1 MLDYL
6 VSAYWAHP
14 VAISAAVIA
23 VIIVLIWMAGSGS
36 RQRFIVLKR
45 TKETDQLARDIS
57 RIASALEK
65 IAKQRE
71 IPTDYVGRPIPPGWE
86 DMISSGEPAEEE
98 PSTAPVIAGNAA
110 AAKSVDVAAAERN
123 DSPGT
128 PKRAANTSPSSG
140 FVNPLGGTASLLG
153 GRKKLDLPNPL
164 YRPK

>member
-6 VSAYWAHP
+6 VNAYWAHP
-14 VAISAAVIA
+14 VAISTAVIA

-36 RQRFIVLKR
+36 RQRFIVVKR
-45 TKETDQLARDIS
+45 TKETDQLARDMG

-86 DMISSGEPAEEE
+86 DMISSGEPSAEE
-98 PSTAPVIAGNAA
+98 PSTAPVLAGNAA
-110 AAKSVDVAAAERN
+110 AAKSEEVGTAERN
-123 DSPGT
+123 DASGA
-128 PKRAANTSPSSG
+128 PKRAGKPNPSPG

-153 GRKKLDLPNPL
+153 GKKKLDLPNPL

>member
-6 VSAYWAHP
+6 VNTYWAHP
-14 VAISAAVIA
+14 VTVSAAVIA

-36 RQRFIVLKR
+36 RQRFIILKR
-45 TKETDQLARDIS
+45 TKETDQLARDIG

-71 IPTDYVGRPIPPGWE
+71 IPTDYVGRPIPQGWE
-86 DMISSGEPAEEE
+86 DMISSGEPSDEE
-98 PSTAPVIAGNAA
+98 PSTAPVVAGNTAA
-110 AAKSVDVAAAERN
+110 AASEDAAAAERSN
-123 DSPGT
+123 GPGT
-128 PKRAANTSPSSG
+128 PKRAANTNPSPG
-140 FVNPLGGTASLLG
+140 FANPLGGTASLLG

>member
-1 MLDYL
+1 MLDYF
-6 VSAYWAHP
+6 VNTYWAHP
-14 VAISAAVIA
+14 VAVSAAVIA

-36 RQRFIVLKR
+36 RQRFIILKR

-98 PSTAPVIAGNAA
+98 PSAAPVMAGNAA
-110 AAKSVDVAAAERN
+110 AKSEEVVATERD
-123 DSPGT
+123 DSPGA
-128 PKRAANTSPSSG
+128 PKRAANTNPSSG
-140 FVNPLGGTASLLG
+140 FVNPLRGTESLLG
-153 GRKKLDLPNPL
+153 GKKKLDLPNPL

>member
-6 VSAYWAHP
+6 VNVYWTHP
-14 VAISAAVIA
+14 VAVSAAVIA

-36 RQRFIVLKR
+36 RQRFIILKK

-65 IAKQRE
+65 MAKQRE
-71 IPTDYVGRPIPPGWE
+71 IPMDYVGRPIPPGWE

-98 PSTAPVIAGNAA
+98 PSTASVMAGNTA
-110 AAKSVDVAAAERN
+110 AAKGEDAPAKRADTAEA
-123 DSPGT
+123 
-128 PKRAANTSPSSG
+128 PKRAVNANPCSG
-140 FVNPLGGTASLLG
+140 FVNPLRGTESLLG
-153 GRKKLDLPNPL
+153 GKKKLDLPNPL

>member
-1 MLDYL
+1 MLDYF
-6 VSAYWAHP
+6 VNVYWTHP

-23 VIIVLIWMAGSGS
+23 VIIILVWMAGSGS

-45 TKETDQLARDIS
+45 TKETDQLARDVS

-86 DMISSGEPAEEE
+86 ETISSGEPVEDEH
-98 PSTAPVIAGNAA
+98 AGTEVAVPAA
-110 AAKSVDVAAAERN
+110 VAAAEAR
-123 DSPGT
+123 
-128 PKRAANTSPSSG
+128 RAISPSPAP
-140 FVNPLGGTASLLG
+140 VANPPADANPLGGTASLLG
-153 GRKKLDLPNPL
+153 GKKKLDLPNPL

>member
-1 MLDYL
+1 MLDYF
-6 VSAYWAHP
+6 VNVYWAHP

-23 VIIVLIWMAGSGS
+23 VIIILVWMAGSGS

-45 TKETDQLARDIS
+45 TKETDQLARDVS

-86 DMISSGEPAEEE
+86 ETISSGAPVEEE
-98 PSTAPVIAGNAA
+98 PAIAAVRVPAAVEGAEPRRAITPNPV
-110 AAKSVDVAAAERN
+110 
-123 DSPGT
+123 P
-128 PKRAANTSPSSG
+128 AANPSASA
-140 FVNPLGGTASLLG
+140 NPLGGTASLLG
-153 GRKKLDLPNPL
+153 GKKKLDLPNPL

>member
-1 MLDYL
+1 MLDYF
-6 VSAYWAHP
+6 VNVYWTHP

-23 VIIVLIWMAGSGS
+23 VIIILVWMAGSGS

-45 TKETDQLARDIS
+45 TKETDQLARDVS

-86 DMISSGEPAEEE
+86 ETISSGEPVEDERGVTEVAVPAAVVAAEARRAIA
-98 PSTAPVIAGNAA
+98 PNPAPVANPPAG
-110 AAKSVDVAAAERN
+110 
-123 DSPGT
+123 T
-128 PKRAANTSPSSG
+128 
-140 FVNPLGGTASLLG
+140 NPLGGTASLLG
-153 GRKKLDLPNPL
+153 GKKKLDLPNPL

>member
-1 MLDYL
+1 MLDYFINT
-6 VSAYWAHP
+6 YGTHP
-14 VAISAAVIA
+14 VAVSAAVIA

-36 RQRFIVLKR
+36 RQRFIILKK

-86 DMISSGEPAEEE
+86 DMISSGAPAEDV
-98 PSTAPVIAGNAA
+98 PGTAPVLAGSAA
-110 AAKSVDVAAAERN
+110 TTKSEDVVVAERN
-123 DSPGT
+123 ETPEA
-128 PKRAANTSPSSG
+128 PKRVANANPSPG

-153 GRKKLDLPNPL
+153 GKKKLDLPNPL

>member
-6 VSAYWAHP
+6 VNVYWAHP
-14 VAISAAVIA
+14 VAISAAATA
-23 VIIVLIWMAGSGS
+23 VIIILIWMTGSGS

-45 TKETDQLARDIS
+45 TKETDQLARDVS

-98 PSTAPVIAGNAA
+98 SATAPVMAGNAA
-110 AAKSVDVAAAERN
+110 ATKSEDVAAGESTEIPAV
-123 DSPGT
+123 
-128 PKRAANTSPSSG
+128 PKRAAVTNPSSG
-140 FVNPLGGTASLLG
+140 FTNPLGGTATLLG
-153 GRKKLDLPNPL
+153 GKKKLDLPNPL

>member
-6 VSAYWAHP
+6 VNTYWAHP
-14 VAISAAVIA
+14 VTISAVVIA

-36 RQRFIVLKR
+36 RQRFIVLKK
-45 TKETDQLARDIS
+45 TKETDQLTRDIS

-65 IAKQRE
+65 IAKRHE

-98 PSTAPVIAGNAA
+98 PSTPVMAGNAA
-110 AAKSVDVAAAERN
+110 ADKSEEDVTVEQN
-123 DSPGT
+123 DGADA
-128 PKRAANTSPSSG
+128 PKRAANPNSSSG
-140 FVNPLGGTASLLG
+140 FVNPLRGTASLLG
-153 GRKKLDLPNPL
+153 GKKKLDLPNPM

>member
-1 MLDYL
+1 MLDYFINT
-6 VSAYWAHP
+6 YWAHP
-14 VAISAAVIA
+14 AAVSAAVIA

-36 RQRFIVLKR
+36 RQRFIVLKK

-86 DMISSGEPAEEE
+86 DMISSGEPAEDV
-98 PSTAPVIAGNAA
+98 PATAPVLAGSAA
-110 AAKSVDVAAAERN
+110 VAKSEGVVAAERN
-123 DSPGT
+123 DAPGT
-128 PKRAANTSPSSG
+128 PKRAANPTPSPG